1 MITIGKYYQCFSFKA
16 KISTVSFKHLIL
28 SLEKYL
34 IVVRTMELKKLTK
47 QTIATT
53 SVSITIFSILY
64 NQTKYS
70 SKLDDKIDLISAVI
84 HKH

>member
-1 MITIGKYYQCFSFKA
+1 MRTIGKYYQCFSFKA

-34 IVVRTMELKKLTK
+34 IVVRMELKKLTK

-53 SVSITIFSILY
+53 SVSITIFLILY